1 MSDRMGKVVLVVAM
15 LVALVWQ
22 QVDLYLEER
31 AEKEALR
38 RWLDENDLL
47 EFEQN
52 LHKDGR

>member
-31 AEKEALR
+31 AQKEALR